1 MLDTPINIA
10 SVNMRGRNAATH
22 ALLHSSPVDQVILIQ
37 EPWYDRIGT
46 KRKDDARAGAEV
58 LGGANSP
65 GWEIHYPAS
74 TNEKRAKVLAYTR
87 KRSWE
92 GINAPTCFTA
102 ISRLDLC
109 AHPCVMILDLTFDS
123 TTWRLVNFYN
133 DIGDNTALAT
143 LLRLDL
149 DPTIPTLVTGD
160 FNTHSRWWSPDGI
173 TPSTWAG
180 DVEEWT
186 VGNLLILANKPQLIT
201 RRGASHERSS
211 VLDLTWYNDAAVE
224 DAVFSDWTLDWEGS
238 LGSDHALTRVQ
249 GSLLRPTHPPQDENT
264 ELGYII
270 DEEKGR
276 EWQKCFKDK
285 LGTVDLLPPGLE
297 AAQIDKL
304 ANQVHEAMQH
314 ATANTMKRRKPYHP
328 KGAPWWNMDCAK
340 VVAALRTAESEEDRK
355 RQAARLRAAARK
367 AKRTWA
373 DEVIGKSNLWEV
385 ATWRHGRRMNKVPP
399 LRDGEGIAHAHADIA
414 QILSNRFFV
423 ETPPEVPGRLED
435 DPPIIPTRE
444 LPTFSANLI
453 GELLANTSNLSS
465 PGASGQTWRLI
476 KWAWASAPQTLTD
489 LITGCVRAGHHPLL
503 WREAVV
509 CAVPKPHRADY
520 SLAKNF
526 RPVSLLECMGKLVE
540 KLMAKLLYSEI
551 IRHDLLPTNQYGGRV
566 ASSTLDAGLT
576 LTHDIKVAH
585 AAGLRTGLL
594 LFDIQGYFDNIN
606 RARLAQIITDLGFAP
621 EIVSWTRAFLSERT
635 VRLKFNN
642 NISDPFE
649 SVVGTP
655 QGSPISPVLSS
666 FYTHALL
673 RMTRNIKWT
682 SLNLYIDDGAILA
695 CGRTWSEV
703 EYSLTEAYSS
713 CASWLDRSGLKA
725 EPDKTELIYF
735 RRRHEKT
742 DPPGHIFLPQRTHNT
757 YYKVTATHR
766 LRYLGFFLD
775 HKLRWEHHVNIM
787 CNRARATIKALQLL
801 GNSVRGLDF
810 AQWRL
815 AYNAICLP
823 VLTYGCQLWYTGK
836 QKKLAHKLQV
846 VQNEGIKLI
855 AGAFRTTPREPLQ
868 QLFNVL
874 PMDLRLRLLTD
885 NSALRLYR
893 LQNSSQVLLR
903 LGIEWAPN
911 PREPI
916 PTPVRSSAKTALRA
930 MASRVSAKGKRL
942 EAFPDTPKDAPHWD
956 GRVDIRPPMKREEQP
971 AHAERLVNQRNE
983 GKIPQIFMGGILS
996 NKGRH
1001 DGRSI
1006 ATVAA
1011 VLYHTRSEWGHTE
1024 NVLGEKL
1031 TQIDIEVAALQPAL
1045 KLLRDFTNETK
1056 YTGPVQV
1063 ITGSP
1068 TAPGLFLDFSPHDT
1082 QYTSLAL
1089 AREIDSLTTE
1099 NPLIFITIQYAK
1111 KNPALGGFKRIRQLA
1126 LDAVKR
1132 PLSNEYQAPSI
1143 QFQRAE
1149 TRATAIGAWEQKYYE
1164 SPRHSQAYNSALV
1177 TPPDGRAHMILRIA
1191 SKGLRRKGRTFLHRV
1206 PRAVQST
1213 LTRLITGHAFIGA
1226 YRLKFQQKNRP
1237 PATEEEVAC
1246 ACGAVPEDTEHVLLH
1261 CPLTHE
1267 QRQRHLAEDGLPDS
1281 LRKIFDS
1288 PRRCLGLLR
1297 FLEETRIC
1305 AKPRIA
1311 WEPD

>member
-22 ALLHSSPVDQVILIQ
+22 ALLHSSPTDHVILIQ

-46 KRKDDARAGAEV
+46 KRKDNARDGTDV

-74 TNEKRAKVLAYTR
+74 TNDKRAKVLAYTR

-92 GINAPTCFTA
+92 GINAPTYFTA
-102 ISRLDLC
+102 TSRLDLC
-109 AHPCVMILDLTFDS
+109 AHPCILVLDLTFDDS
-123 TTWRLVNFYN
+123 TWRLVNFYN
-133 DIGDNTALAT
+133 DVGDATALQT

-149 DPTIPTLVTGD
+149 DPTIPTLVSGD
-160 FNTHSRWWSPDGI
+160 FNTHSRSWSPEGI
-173 TPSTWAG
+173 TPSTWAS
-180 DVEEWT
+180 DIEEWAL
-186 VGNLLILANKPQLIT
+186 GNLLILANEPKVIT

-224 DAVFSDWTLDWEGS
+224 DTVFSDWTLDWEGS
-238 LGSDHALTRVQ
+238 LGSDHALARVQ
-249 GSLLRPTHPPQDENT
+249 GSLLRPSPPSQDDST
-264 ELGYII
+264 DLGFVI
-270 DEEKGR
+270 DEEKGE

-285 LGTVDLLPPGLE
+285 LGTIEPLPVRPV
-297 AAQIDKL
+297 AAQIDTL
-304 ANQVHEAMQH
+304 AGQVHEAMQH
-314 ATANTMKRRKPYHP
+314 ATAKTMKPRKPYHP
-328 KGAPWWNMDCAK
+328 KSAPWWNMDCAE
-340 VVAALRTAESEEDRK
+340 VVTALRAAESEEECK
-355 RQAARLRAAARK
+355 RQSARLRAAARK
-367 AKRTWA
+367 AKRSWA

-399 LRDGEGIAHAHADIA
+399 LRVGEGLAHSHADIA
-414 QILSNRFFV
+414 QTLSNRFFV
-423 ETPPEVPGRLED
+423 DAPPEVPRRMED
-435 DPPIIPTRE
+435 DPPSKPTRA
-444 LPTFSANLI
+444 LPAFPDSLI
-453 GELLANTSNLSS
+453 GELLANTSNTSS

-476 KWAWASAPQTLTD
+476 KWAWSSAPQTLTD

-503 WREAVV
+503 WREAIV
-509 CAVPKPHRADY
+509 CAVPKPHHADY

-540 KLMAKLLYSEI
+540 KLVARLLYSEI
-551 IRHDLLPTNQYGGRV
+551 IRHDLLPTNQFGGRM

-576 LTHDIKVAH
+576 LTHDIQVAH

-606 RARLAQIITDLGFAP
+606 RERLTQIILDMGFAP
-621 EIVSWTRAFLSERT
+621 EIVSWTRAFLAEHS

-642 NISDPFE
+642 HISDPFD
-649 SVVGTP
+649 STVGTP

-673 RMTRNIKWT
+673 RMTRTFKWT

-695 CGRTWSEV
+695 CGHTWSEV
-703 EYSLTEAYSS
+703 ECSLTAAYSA

-735 RRRHEKT
+735 RRRHEKV
-742 DPPGHIFLPQRTHNT
+742 DPPGHIYLPQSTHNT
-757 YYKVTATHR
+757 YYKVTATQR
-766 LRYLGFFLD
+766 IRYLGFFLD
-775 HKLRWEHHVNIM
+775 HKLRWEHHVNVM

-893 LQNSSQVLLR
+893 LQSSSQVLLR
-903 LGIEWAPN
+903 LGIEWTPT
-911 PREPI
+911 PRESI
-916 PTPVRSSAKTALRA
+916 PTPTRRSAKTALRA
-930 MASRVSAKGKRL
+930 LASRVPANGQRL
-942 EAFPDTPKDAPHWD
+942 EPFPDIPVDAPLWD
-956 GRVDIRPPMKREEQP
+956 DRVEIRPVLGKEDQP
-971 AHAERLVNQRNE
+971 ALAERLATQQKGGR
-983 GKIPQIFMGGILS
+983 IPQVFMGGVLS

-1006 ATVAA
+1006 ATAAA
-1011 VLYHTRSEWGHTE
+1011 VLYHTQSEWGHTE
-1024 NVLGEKL
+1024 CILGEKL
-1031 TQIDIEVAALQPAL
+1031 TRTDIEVEALRPAL
-1045 KLLRDFTNETK
+1045 KLLRDFANDTK
-1056 YTGPVQV
+1056 YIGPVQL
-1063 ITGSP
+1063 ITGSH
-1068 TAPGLFLDFSPHDT
+1068 TALNLFLNFSPHDS
-1082 QYTSLAL
+1082 QPTSLNIAH
-1089 AREIDSLTTE
+1089 EIDTLLTE
-1099 NPLIFITIQYAK
+1099 NPLLYIKIQHAK
-1111 KNPALGGFKRIRQLA
+1111 RGPVLEGYKRVRQLA
-1126 LDAVKR
+1126 FEAVKR
-1132 PLSNEYQAPSI
+1132 PLPNEYQAPSTRY
-1143 QFQRAE
+1143 QREE
-1149 TRATAIGAWEQKYYE
+1149 TRTAAIETWGQRYHEN
-1164 SPRHSQAYNSALV
+1164 PRHSQAYNCALV
-1177 TPPDGRAHMILRIA
+1177 TPPDGHAHMILRIA
-1191 SKGLRRKGRTFLHRV
+1191 SKGIRKKGRTYLHRV

-1213 LTRLITGHAFIGA
+1213 LTRLITGHAFTGS
-1226 YRLKFQQKNRP
+1226 YRLKFQRKNLP

-1267 QRQRHLAEDGLPDS
+1267 QRLRHLSEDGLPDTKKTF
-1281 LRKIFDS
+1281 RQ
-1288 PRRCLGLLR
+1288 P
-1297 FLEETRIC
+1297 
-1305 AKPRIA
+1305 
-1311 WEPD
+1311 